1 VRSRELTSLVL
12 IAVVTA
18 LAAWIVFN
26 PSQNFLGRDTS
37 FRLGLD
43 LQGGIQVL
51 LRGTDPNASA
61 DVMETARRVIDQRVN
76 ALGVGETVVQL
87 AGNDRIIVELPGV
100 ANPDQAVET
109 LRGTGRLE
117 FIDPQGQV
125 IPDGTV
131 VRTTTSPNPAQLQA
145 TGTITGTGAVTGT
158 TAPAGPIFESITD
171 GADLDTSSVQP
182 AFSQSG
188 VAGSRPSVSF
198 SFRGES
204 ATRLATFTAANVG
217 QPMCIVLNNEIV
229 SCPTVNA
236 ALTDGSGVIEV
247 GSNAERDAILN
258 QLKYGA
264 LPVPLVVETTRS
276 VTATLGQ
283 ESVQASITA
292 GIVGLVV
299 VALFM
304 ILFYR
309 FPGVLATLALAI
321 YTLISFALYKFIP
334 ITLTAPGIAGFI
346 LSIGLAVDANVLIF
360 ARLREEYRRG
370 RDIRT
375 ALELGFQESWPAI
388 RDSSVSTLITS
399 VVLFLFGNSFGV
411 SIIKGFALTLGLG
424 IVISLFTAVVVT
436 RTFLRLAAPLFT
448 EERAWLFGI
457 DRRTPPVAV
466 PGAAD

>member
-1 VRSRELTSLVL
+1 MRSRELTSLIL
-12 IAVVTA
+12 IVAVTA
-18 LAAWIVFN
+18 MALWIMFN
-26 PSQNFLGRDTS
+26 PSQNVLGRDTS

-51 LRGTDPNASA
+51 LRTTDPNASPA
-61 DVMETARRVIDQRVN
+61 EMETARQVIDQRVN

-100 ANPDQAVET
+100 DNPDQAVET

-117 FIDPQGQV
+117 FIDPQGQY

-131 VRTTTSPNPAQLQA
+131 VRTSNSPNPPQLNA
-145 TGTITGTGAVTGT
+145 
-158 TAPAGPIFESITD
+158 TAPLTPTAEAQGPIFESITD

-182 AFSQSG
+182 SFSQSG
-188 VAGSRPSVSF
+188 VAGSRPAVSF
-198 SFRGES
+198 AFTGDS
-204 ATRLATFTAANVG
+204 ATRLAAFTTANVG
-217 QPMCIVLNNEIV
+217 QPMCIVLNNEV
-229 SCPTVNA
+229 FSCPTINA
-236 ALTDGSGVIEV
+236 ALSDGAGVIEV
-247 GSNAERDAILN
+247 GSNAERDTILS

-283 ESVQASITA
+283 ESVQASVIA

-309 FPGVLATLALAI
+309 LPGLLATLALAI
-321 YTLISFALYKFIP
+321 YTLLSFALYKFIP

-375 ALELGFQESWPAI
+375 SLELGFQESWPAI

-399 VVLFLFGNSFGV
+399 AVLFIFGNSFGV

-424 IVISLFTAVVVT
+424 ILISLFTAVVMT
-436 RTFLRLAAPLFT
+436 RTFLRLAAPLFR
-448 EERAWLFGI
+448 EDRGWIYGI
-457 DRRTPPVAV
+457 DRRIPPT
-466 PGAAD
+466 AATGTAD

>member
-1 VRSRELTSLVL
+1 MRSREITSIIL
-12 IAVVTA
+12 IAVVTGLA
-18 LAAWIVFN
+18 LWIN
-26 PSQNFLGRDTS
+26 LAPSQNFLGRDVR

-51 LRGTDPNASA
+51 LRATEP
-61 DVMETARRVIDQRVN
+61 DVTRDELETARGVIERRVN

-87 AGNDRIIVELPGV
+87 AGSDRIIVELPGV
-100 ANPDQAVET
+100 DNPDQAVDS

-117 FIDPQGQV
+117 FIDSQGQY

-131 VRTTTSPNPAQLQA
+131 VRTSSSPTPALA
-145 TGTITGTGAVTGT
+145 ETEAVTDINQL
-158 TAPAGPIFESITD
+158 GPIYQSITD
-171 GADLDTSSVQP
+171 GADLDTSKVQP

-198 SFRGES
+198 AFTGDS
-204 ATRLATFTAANVG
+204 AQSLASFTAANVG
-217 QPMCIVLNNEIV
+217 KPMCIVLDNRVV
-229 SCPTVNA
+229 SCPTINA

-247 GSNAERDAILN
+247 NSEADRDNILT

-264 LPVPLVVETTRS
+264 LPVPLVIETSRS

-283 ESVQASITA
+283 ESVQASVVA
-292 GIVGLVV
+292 GMVGLAV

-309 FPGVLATLALAI
+309 FPGFLATLALAL
-321 YTLISFALYKFIP
+321 YTLISFSIYRLIP
-334 ITLTAPGIAGFI
+334 ITMTLPGIAGFI

-411 SIIKGFALTLGLG
+411 SIIQGFALTLGLG
-424 IVISLFTAVVVT
+424 ILVSLFTAVVVT
-436 RTFLRLAAPLFT
+436 RTFLRLAAPLFS

-457 DRRTPPVAV
+457 DRRAPR
-466 PGAAD
+466 AAESAPEAA

>member
-1 VRSRELTSLVL
+1 M
-12 IAVVTA
+12 A
-18 LAAWIVFN
+18 LWIIFN
-26 PSQNFLGRDTS
+26 PSQNVLGRDTS

-51 LRGTDPNASA
+51 LRTTDPNASA
-61 DVMETARRVIDQRVN
+61 AEMETARQVIDQRVN

-100 ANPDQAVET
+100 DNPDQAVET

-117 FIDPQGQV
+117 FIDPQGQYL
-125 IPDGTV
+125 PDGTV
-131 VRTTTSPNPAQLQA
+131 VRTSRSPNPPQIDA
-145 TGTITGTGAVTGT
+145 
-158 TAPAGPIFESITD
+158 TAPLTPTAESQGPIFESITD

-182 AFSQSG
+182 SFSQSG
-188 VAGSRPSVSF
+188 IAGSRPAVSF
-198 SFRGES
+198 TFTGES
-204 ATRLATFTAANVG
+204 ATRLAAFSTANVG
-217 QPMCIVLNNEIV
+217 QPMCIVLNNAV
-229 SCPTVNA
+229 FSCPTINA
-236 ALTDGSGVIEV
+236 ALSDGAGVIEV
-247 GSNAERDAILN
+247 TSNAERDTILS

-276 VTATLGQ
+276 VTATLGE
-283 ESVQASITA
+283 ESVQASVIA

-309 FPGVLATLALAI
+309 LPGVLATLALAI

-375 ALELGFQESWPAI
+375 SLELGFQESWSAI

-399 VVLFLFGNSFGV
+399 VVLFIFGNSFGV

-424 IVISLFTAVVVT
+424 ILISLFTAVVMT
-436 RTFLRLAAPLFT
+436 RTFLRLAAPLFR
-448 EERAWLFGI
+448 EDRGWLYGI
-457 DRRTPPVAV
+457 DRRIPPT
-466 PGAAD
+466 AATGTAD

>member
-1 VRSRELTSLVL
+1 MRSRELTSIIL
-12 IAVVTA
+12 IAVVTGLA
-18 LAAWIVFN
+18 LWIN
-26 PSQNFLGRDTS
+26 LAPSQTFLGRDTS

-51 LRGTDPNASA
+51 LRSTDESA
-61 DVMETARRVIDQRVN
+61 TADEMETARRVIDQRVN

-87 AGNDRIIVELPGV
+87 AGSDRIIVELPGV
-100 ANPDQAVET
+100 ENPEQAVET

-117 FIDPQGQV
+117 FIDPQGQYL
-125 IPDGTV
+125 PDGTV
-131 VRTTTSPNPAQLQA
+131 VRTTNSPNPPQLEA
-145 TGTITGTGAVTGT
+145 
-158 TAPAGPIFESITD
+158 TAPFTPTADAGPIYQSITD

-182 AFSQSG
+182 AFSQGG
-188 VAGSRPSVSF
+188 VTGSRPAVSF
-198 SFRGES
+198 TFTGES
-204 ATRLATFTAANVG
+204 ASQLAAFTAANVG
-217 QPMCIVLNNEIV
+217 QPMCIVLNNEV
-229 SCPTVNA
+229 FSCPTINA

-247 GSNAERDAILN
+247 NSNAERDNILN

-264 LPVPLVVETTRS
+264 LPIPLVVETTRT

-283 ESVQASITA
+283 ESVQASIVA

-309 FPGVLATLALAI
+309 FPGFLATLALAI
-321 YTLISFALYKFIP
+321 YTLISFALYRFIP
-334 ITLTAPGIAGFI
+334 ITLTAPGIAGFV

-375 ALELGFQESWPAI
+375 ALELGFEESWPAI
-388 RDSSVSTLITS
+388 RDSSVATLITS

-424 IVISLFTAVVVT
+424 IVVSLFTAVIVT
-436 RTFLRLAAPLFT
+436 RTLLRLATPLFR
-448 EERAWLFGI
+448 EERAWLYGI
-457 DRRTPPVAV
+457 DRRLPQRAEPVSG
-466 PGAAD
+466 PEAA

>member
-1 VRSRELTSLVL
+1 MRSRELTSLIL
-12 IAVVTA
+12 IILVTGLA
-18 LAAWIVFN
+18 LWIN
-26 PSQNFLGRDTS
+26 LAPTETFLGRDVR

-51 LRGTDPNASA
+51 LRATDA
-61 DVMETARRVIDQRVN
+61 DVTREELETARGVIERRVN

-87 AGNDRIIVELPGV
+87 AGSDRIIVELPGV
-100 ANPDQAVET
+100 DDPEQAVET

-117 FIDPQGQV
+117 FIDSQGQY

-131 VRTTTSPNPAQLQA
+131 VRTSNSPNPILPEVEGEALTDIEQL
-145 TGTITGTGAVTGT
+145 
-158 TAPAGPIFESITD
+158 GPIFESITD
-171 GADLDTSSVQP
+171 GADLDTGAVQP
-182 AFSQSG
+182 AFSQG
-188 VAGSRPSVSF
+188 GITGSRPAVSF
-198 SFRGES
+198 AFGGDS
-204 ATRLATFTAANVG
+204 ARNLANFTAQNVG
-217 QPMCIVLNNEIV
+217 QPMCIVLDNRIV
-229 SCPTVNA
+229 SCPQINA

-247 GSNAERDAILN
+247 GSEAERDALLN

-264 LPVPLVVETTRS
+264 LPVPLVIETSRS

-283 ESVQASITA
+283 ESVEASVIA
-292 GIVGLVV
+292 GIVGLST

-309 FPGVLATLALAI
+309 LPGVLATFALII
-321 YTLISFALYKFIP
+321 YTLISFALYRFIP
-334 ITLTAPGIAGFI
+334 ITMTLPGIAGFI

-399 VVLFLFGNSFGV
+399 TVLFLFGSSFGV
-411 SIIKGFALTLGLG
+411 SIIQGFALTLGMG
-424 IVISLFTAVVVT
+424 VIISLFTAVVIT
-436 RTFLRLAAPLFT
+436 RTFLRLSAPLFN
-448 EERAWLFGI
+448 ENRAWLFGI
-457 DRRTPPVAV
+457 DRKPSPA
-466 PGAAD
+466 PAAAA